1 MTDPSGSNRPLVLIV
16 PNFSE
21 GRRREVI
28 DAIVEALQ
36 VPGAL
41 LLNTQWDPDHN
52 RLDCTL
58 AWADPAAAK
67 AQRPGRG
74 PQGGRA
80 IDMEQ
85 HEGSHPRMGA
95 VDVIPFVPVRG
106 ISMEECV
113 GLAREFGRELAEAL
127 DVPVY
132 LYDQAALEPGRT
144 SLAEVR
150 KGQYEGLRADVAEGR
165 RLPDF
170 GPKAL
175 GKAGA
180 VAVGARRPLVAFNV
194 YFAGDDENA
203 VKRVAKAV
211 RESSGGLRNVRAVGF
226 AVPERGMVTV
236 SMNLVDVE
244 ATPIHRALE
253 LVKAEAARHGLVVK
267 ETEIVGLVPERAL
280 ADAVE
285 HYVQLAGF
293 DHQGQVLE
301 ALITRADA
309 AARSGGAVAGAGVGV
324 EAGGSVG
331 IAGQTVGVFLD
342 RLASS
347 DPTPGGGSAAAVAGA
362 AGAALVAMVARLTIG
377 RKGYEDVEGRM
388 AEIMPLAEGARD
400 ELLALADEDAEAFDK
415 VMASYKLPKE
425 TDEERA
431 GRSAAIQAAM
441 IGAANVPLDVTRLAV
456 DALELAREVTESGNV
471 NAVSDGAAAAQL
483 LAASTW
489 AALANVEI
497 NLASIKEPDFVEST
511 RFEIQRLRTRADEA
525 RAGAEAAFTA
535 RLAG

>member
-1 MTDPSGSNRPLVLIV
+1 MTDASGSNRPLVLIV

-58 AWADPAAAK
+58 AADPATAK
-67 AQRPGRG
+67 ASALAGARK
-74 PQGGRA
+74 A
-80 IDMEQ
+80 VELIDMEQ

-106 ISMEECV
+106 LSMEECV
-113 GLAREFGRELAEAL
+113 EMAREFGRELAESL

-170 GPKAL
+170 GPNAL

-194 YFAGDDENA
+194 YFAGDDEGA

-253 LVKAEAARHGLVVK
+253 LVKVEAARHGLAVK

-293 DHQGQVLE
+293 DHEGQVLE
-301 ALITRADA
+301 ALIARADA
-309 AARSGGAVAGAGVGV
+309 EARSGGAEARDGVGA
-324 EAGGSVG
+324 EASGSLG
-331 IAGQTVGVFLD
+331 IGGQTIGGFLG
-342 RLASS
+342 RLSSS

-377 RKGYEDVEGRM
+377 RKGYEGLDDRM
-388 AEIMPLAEGARD
+388 AQMVPQAESARD
-400 ELLALADEDAEAFDK
+400 ELMALADEDAEAFDD
-415 VMASYKLPKE
+415 VMASFKLPKGS
-425 TDEERA
+425 DEERA
-431 GRSAAIQAAM
+431 ARTAAIQAAM
-441 IGAANVPLDVTRLAV
+441 MGAANVPLAVTRLAV
-456 DALELAREVTESGNV
+456 DTLELAREVTETGNV

-497 NLASIKEPDFVEST
+497 NLASIKDEEYVETT
-511 RFEIQRLRTRADEA
+511 RFEVDRLRA
-525 RAGAEAAFTA
+525 RAGEARGAAEAAFTA
-535 RLAG
+535 RLAD

>member
-28 DAIVEALQ
+28 DAIVGALQ

-58 AWADPAAAK
+58 AADPAAAK
-67 AQRPGRG
+67 ASALAGARK
-74 PQGGRA
+74 A
-80 IDMEQ
+80 VELIDMEAARG
-85 HEGSHPRMGA
+85 EPSSDGGGGRHPVRSG
-95 VDVIPFVPVRG
+95 RG

-113 GLAREFGRELAEAL
+113 GLAREFGRELAETL

-132 LYDQAALEPGRT
+132 LYDQAALDPAGPAWPRSARASTRACGPTWPRGAGSPTSART
-144 SLAEVR
+144 PS
-150 KGQYEGLRADVAEGR
+150 
-165 RLPDF
+165 
-170 GPKAL
+170 

-180 VAVGARRPLVAFNV
+180 VAVGARQPLMAFNV
-194 YFAGDDENA
+194 YFAGDDEDA

-253 LVKAEAARHGLVVK
+253 LVKAEAARHGLAVK

-301 ALITRADA
+301 ALIARADA
-309 AARSGGAVAGAGVGV
+309 EARSGGAVARAGRRRSERVTGHRRPD
-324 EAGGSVG
+324 ASGGSSTG
-331 IAGQTVGVFLD
+331 CPHRTRRRAGEAPPRWPGRPGRHWWRWWPGSRSAGRATRTSRGGW
-342 RLASS
+342 RRSCRSPKGPGTSCSAW
-347 DPTPGGGSAAAVAGA
+347 PTRTPQ
-362 AGAALVAMVARLTIG
+362 
-377 RKGYEDVEGRM
+377 
-388 AEIMPLAEGARD
+388 
-400 ELLALADEDAEAFDK
+400 AFDK

-497 NLASIKEPDFVEST
+497 NLASIKEPDFVETT
-511 RFEIQRLRTRADEA
+511 RFDIERLRTRAEDA

-535 RLAG
+535 RLAD